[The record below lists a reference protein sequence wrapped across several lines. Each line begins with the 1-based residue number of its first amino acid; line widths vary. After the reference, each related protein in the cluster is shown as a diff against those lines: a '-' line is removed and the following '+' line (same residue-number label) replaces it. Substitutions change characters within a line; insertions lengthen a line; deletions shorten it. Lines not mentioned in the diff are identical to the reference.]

1 MRVVLEPTMDHTTF
15 FLHDLGQPGIASAL
29 VVLNTAEIL
38 PAGSAGVLMAV
49 LAILIAAAALFV
61 AVADSRRKAEA
72 VIVQLTNQF
81 NECKRAAE
89 QMNQRAAQL
98 EVLVEERTVQLEAAN
113 KESEAFSY
121 TVAHDLRAPLR
132 HISGFSKILKDTYSA
147 SLDATAQ
154 DYLRFVCDGA
164 KNMGRLIDDL
174 LAMGRISRQELVPRP
189 TDLNLLVGGAVA
201 NLQQEYEGRNIDW
214 RIGKLPSVECDPT
227 LVKQVFTNLLSNAVK
242 YTRLREKASIEV
254 GRIMTDGAP
263 TIFVRDNG
271 AGFDQ
276 RYAHKLFGVFQRLH
290 SAETYE
296 GTGVGLATAQR
307 IVLRHGGRIWA
318 EAEVDKGATFFFT
331 LAASCQGSGNGA
343 KFTAA
348 GES

>member
-1 MRVVLEPTMDHTTF
+1 V
-15 FLHDLGQPGIASAL
+15 
-29 VVLNTAEIL
+29 
-38 PAGSAGVLMAV
+38 AV
-49 LAILIAAAALFV
+49 LAILIAAAVLFV
-61 AVADSRRKAEA
+61 AVADSRRKAET
-72 VIVQLTNQF
+72 VIVELTNRF
-81 NECKRAAE
+81 NERKRAAE
-89 QMNQRAAQL
+89 QMSQRVAHLEALAAELTTQL
-98 EVLVEERTVQLEAAN
+98 ETAN

-132 HISGFSKILKDTYSA
+132 HISGFSKILRDTYSA
-147 SLDATAQ
+147 NLDATAQ
-154 DYLRFVCDGA
+154 NYLRFVCDGA

-174 LAMGRISRQELVPRP
+174 LAMGRIGRQELVPRP
-189 TDLNLLVGGAVA
+189 TDLNLLVGGAVS
-201 NLQQEYEGRNIDW
+201 NLQQEYEGREIDW
-214 RIGKLPSVECDPT
+214 KIGELPSIECDSA
-227 LVKQVFTNLLSNAVK
+227 LVKQVFANLLSNAVK

-254 GRIMTDGAP
+254 GRVTTDGAP

-271 AGFDQ
+271 TGFDQ

-290 SAETYE
+290 TAEQYE

-307 IVLRHGGRIWA
+307 IVLKHGGRIWA

-331 LAASCQGSGNGA
+331 LAADCQGSANGT